1 MSAAARGRD
10 GDRWEGEWFG
20 LGLRGKVGAAGP
32 WPWAG
37 AGGWEAQAAG
47 LLLSLSLSLAEKN
60 REQFKRIKRKA
71 KNKNTMVGHICKALR
86 NISNPTKMVPTK

>member
-32 WPWAG
+32 WAG
-37 AGGWEAQAAG
+37 WVGPCGEEMARGLAG
-47 LLLSLSLSLAEKN
+47 LTSLFSLLYFL
-60 REQFKRIKRKA
+60 
-71 KNKNTMVGHICKALR
+71 
-86 NISNPTKMVPTK
+86 